1 MKINFTRK
9 FVPAAQTLQIL
20 RKAWLIKMRIL
31 SEALGY
37 VMYFCYYLVHNY
49 GLAIILFTLI
59 SKIVLLPVSV
69 WVQKN
74 SIKMVKM
81 QPEINRI
88 KAKHFGDADR
98 IADEQ
103 SKIFKREKYN
113 PLASLIPL
121 AVQIIL
127 LMGLVEVIYHP
138 LDYLLHLPQDVI
150 TAFNG
155 LAVSLAGANPESSS
169 IQLAVVE
176 MIKSGNYAEQFAALQ
191 SGLAGVDIASVLQ
204 QVQGISLN
212 FCGMNLSWVPSEVG
226 GIDIIVPIAA
236 GISAWLLC
244 VAQNAANVIQAE
256 QSKLNKYGMMAFSV
270 GLSLYLGWF
279 VPAGVALY
287 WIASNLFAILQQY
300 LLNWAINPKDYVD
313 YEELE
318 ASKQELEELQSIGGK
333 KKLFEKNPYAKRE
346 KKDFKRFFSVVN
358 KHLVFYSE
366 SSGFYKYYQGI
377 IEWLL
382 AHTNLT
388 IHYITSD
395 PEDQIFAL
403 AEKEDKIRAYYI
415 GEKRL
420 ITLMMKMDADVVVMT
435 MPDIENYHIK
445 RSYIRKDI
453 NYVYVPHGMD
463 SLNMTMRTGS
473 MDHYDS
479 VLCTGKIQ
487 KEEIEKTEEVYNL
500 PKKELVE
507 WGYSLLDEMREDYEK
522 MPKKENDIKSIL
534 IAPSWQKD
542 NIVDSCLEDILDNLK
557 GHGYK
562 ITVRPH
568 PQHVRHM
575 PEKMEGLKERYKDDT
590 DIEIQTDFSSNSTV
604 FEADL
609 MITDWSG
616 IAYEYAYTTCKP
628 VLFIDTP
635 MKIMNPEYKKIGIE
649 PLNIWMRYEI
659 GRVLKL
665 DEIDKTADT
674 AAKMLAASDT
684 YQASIDR
691 FVKEY
696 VYNLGSSASV
706 GAKYII
712 QEIQKAIKRHKEQE

>member
-1 MKINFTRK
+1 VKINFTRK

-37 VMYFCYYLVHNY
+37 VMYFCYYLAHNY

-435 MPDIENYHIK
+435 MPDIENFHIK

-453 NYVYVPHGMD
+453 EYIYIPHCMD

-473 MDHYDS
+473 MDHYDT
-479 VLCTGKIQ
+479 VYCVGKHHT
-487 KEEIEKTEEVYNL
+487 EEIRKTEEAYGL
-500 PKKELVE
+500 PPKKLID
-507 WGYSLLDEMREDYEK
+507 WGYCLLDRMIEDYRKADKTPHEK
-522 MPKKENDIKSIL
+522 KHIL

-542 NIVDSCLEDILDNLK
+542 NIVDSCLEGMLDDLAGK
-557 GHGYK
+557 GYEVV
-562 ITVRPH
+562 VRPH
-568 PQHVRHM
+568 PQQVRLQQD
-575 PEKMEGLKERYKDDT
+575 KMDRLKERYAKNP
-590 DIEIQTDFSSNSTV
+590 DIDIQTDFSSNSTV

-609 MITDWSG
+609 LVTDWSG
-616 IAYEYAYTTCKP
+616 IAYEYAFTTKKP
-628 VLFIDTP
+628 VLFVDTP
-635 MKIMNPEYKKIGIE
+635 MKVMNPEYQKIDTVPI
-649 PLNIWMRYEI
+649 NIWMRDVI
-659 GRVLKL
+659 GDRL
-665 DEIDKTADT
+665 DPTKTEETENKVRNLLEQKDA
-674 AAKMLAASDT
+674 
-684 YQASIDR
+684 YHDR
-691 FVKEY
+691 IEKFVEEY
-696 VYNLGSSASV
+696 VYNLGNSAEV
-706 GAKYII
+706 GAKYIVQAV
-712 QEIQKAIKRHKEQE
+712 QEQIKKAKEQ

>member
-1 MKINFTRK
+1 
-9 FVPAAQTLQIL
+9 
-20 RKAWLIKMRIL
+20 MRIL
-31 SEALGY
+31 SDALGY
-37 VMYFCYYLVHNY
+37 VMYFCYYLLHNY

-103 SKIFKREKYN
+103 SQIFKREKYN

-121 AVQIIL
+121 VVQIIL

-138 LDYLLHLPQDVI
+138 LDYLLHMSQDVI

-155 LAVSLAGANPESSS
+155 LAISLAGVNPESSS
-169 IQLAVVE
+169 IQLTVVE
-176 MIKSGNYAEQFAALQ
+176 MIKSGRYAEQFAALQ
-191 SGLAGVDIASVLQ
+191 SSLAGVDIASVLQ
-204 QVQGISLN
+204 QVETISLD
-212 FCGMNLSWVPSEVG
+212 FCGINLSWVPSEVG

-236 GISAWLLC
+236 GVSAWLLC

-287 WIASNLFAILQQY
+287 WIASNLFAILQLY
-300 LLNWAINPKDYVD
+300 LLNWAINPRDYVD
-313 YEELE
+313 YEALE
-318 ASKQELEELQSIGGK
+318 ASKQELAELQSIGGRK
-333 KKLFEKNPYAKRE
+333 KPFARNPYAKRE

-377 IEWLL
+377 IEYLL
-382 AHTNLT
+382 QHTNLT
-388 IHYITSD
+388 IHYITGD

-403 AEKEDKIRAYYI
+403 AEKENKIRAYYI
-415 GEKRL
+415 GEKKL

-507 WGYSLLDEMREDYEK
+507 WGYSLLDEMREDYAK

-575 PEKMEGLKERYKDDT
+575 PEKMEGLKERYKNDT

-684 YQASIDR
+684 YKDSIDR

>member
-1 MKINFTRK
+1 
-9 FVPAAQTLQIL
+9 
-20 RKAWLIKMRIL
+20 MRIL
-31 SEALGY
+31 SDALGY
-37 VMYFCYYLVHNY
+37 VMYFCYYLLHNY

-103 SKIFKREKYN
+103 SQIFKREKYN

-138 LDYLLHLPQDVI
+138 LDYLLHMSQDVI

-155 LAVSLAGANPESSS
+155 LAISLAGVHPESSS
-169 IQLAVVE
+169 VQLTVVE
-176 MIKSGNYAEQFAALQ
+176 MIKRGNYAEQFAALQ
-191 SGLAGVDIASVLQ
+191 SSLAGVDIASVLQ
-204 QVQGISLN
+204 QVESISLD
-212 FCGMNLSWVPSEVG
+212 FCGINLSWVPSEVG

-236 GISAWLLC
+236 GVSAWLLC

-313 YEELE
+313 YEALE
-318 ASKQELEELQSIGGK
+318 ASKQELDELQSIGGRK
-333 KKLFEKNPYAKRE
+333 KPFARNPYAKRE
-346 KKDFKRFFSVVN
+346 KRDFKRFFSVVN

-403 AEKEDKIRAYYI
+403 AEKENKIRAYYI
-415 GEKRL
+415 GEKKL
-420 ITLMMKMDADVVVMT
+420 ITLMMKMDADMVIMT
-435 MPDIENYHIK
+435 MPDLETYHIK
-445 RSYIRKDI
+445 RSLVRKDI
-453 NYVYVPHGMD
+453 EYIYTDHGVSSD
-463 SLNMTMRTGS
+463 NMTLRTHAL
-473 MDHYDS
+473 DHYDTLFA
-479 VLCTGKIQ
+479 VGPHQ
-487 KEEIEKTEEVYNL
+487 VEEARAIEKLYNL
-500 PKKELVE
+500 KPRRLVKV
-507 WGYSLLDEMREDYEK
+507 GYGLLDEMTEAWENTPKVPHEK
-522 MPKKENDIKSIL
+522 KTIL
-534 IAPSWQKD
+534 VAPSWQKD
-542 NIVDSCLEDILDNLK
+542 NIMDSCIDTLIEQFLRPGVRLI
-557 GHGYK
+557 
-562 ITVRPH
+562 IRPH
-568 PQHVRHM
+568 PQYVRLYG
-575 PEKMEGLKERYKDDT
+575 EKIEGLEARYKDKLGEDFV
-590 DIEIQTDFSSNSTV
+590 IQTDFSSTDTV
-604 FEADL
+604 YSADL
-609 MITDWSG
+609 LVTDWSNVG
-616 IAYEYAYTTCKP
+616 FEFALSTLKP
-628 VLFIDTP
+628 VLYINTP
-635 MKIMNPEYKKIGIE
+635 MKIMNPEYDKIDVVPFDIRIRGQLGGE
-649 PLNIWMRYEI
+649 L
-659 GRVLKL
+659 GL
-665 DEIDKTADT
+665 DELQKAGDMAMDLLSRPEEFRETI
-674 AAKMLAASDT
+674 
-684 YQASIDR
+684 QA
-691 FVKEY
+691 VKEKEI
-696 VYNLGSSASV
+696 YNLGH
-706 GAKYII
+706 GAEAAGRYIVRRL
-712 QEIQKAIKRHKEQE
+712 EGKKR

>member
-1 MKINFTRK
+1 
-9 FVPAAQTLQIL
+9 
-20 RKAWLIKMRIL
+20 MRIL
-31 SEALGY
+31 SDALGY

-138 LDYLLHLPQDVI
+138 LDYLLHMSQDVI

-155 LAVSLAGANPESSS
+155 LAISLAGVNPESSS
-169 IQLAVVE
+169 VQLTVVE
-176 MIKSGNYAEQFAALQ
+176 MIKSGKYAEQFAALQ
-191 SGLAGVDIASVLQ
+191 SSLAGVDIASVLQ
-204 QVQGISLN
+204 QVESISLD
-212 FCGMNLSWVPSEVG
+212 FCGLNLSWVPSEVG

-236 GISAWLLC
+236 GVSAWLLC

-313 YEELE
+313 YEALE
-318 ASKQELEELQSIGGK
+318 ASKQELDELQSIGGRK
-333 KKLFEKNPYAKRE
+333 K
-346 KKDFKRFFSVVN
+346 
-358 KHLVFYSE
+358 
-366 SSGFYKYYQGI
+366 
-377 IEWLL
+377 LL

-403 AEKEDKIRAYYI
+403 AEKENKIRAYYI
-415 GEKRL
+415 GEKKL

-435 MPDIENYHIK
+435 MPDIENFHIK
-445 RSYIRKDI
+445 RSYVRKDI
-453 NYVYVPHGMD
+453 EYIYIPHGMD

-473 MDHYDS
+473 MDHYDT
-479 VLCTGKIQ
+479 VYCVGKHHT
-487 KEEIEKTEEVYNL
+487 EEIRKTEEAYGL
-500 PKKELVE
+500 PPKKLID
-507 WGYSLLDEMREDYEK
+507 WGYCLLDRMIEDYKKADKAPHEK
-522 MPKKENDIKSIL
+522 KHIL

-542 NIVDSCLEDILDNLK
+542 NIVDSCLEGMLDDLAGK
-557 GHGYK
+557 GYEVV
-562 ITVRPH
+562 VRPH
-568 PQHVRHM
+568 PQQVRLQQD
-575 PEKMEGLKERYKDDT
+575 KMDRLKERYANNP

-609 MITDWSG
+609 LVTDWSG
-616 IAYEYAYTTCKP
+616 IAYEYAFATNKP
-628 VLFIDTP
+628 VLFVDTP
-635 MKIMNPEYKKIGIE
+635 MKVMNPEYQKIDTI
-649 PLNIWMRYEI
+649 PINIWMRDVI
-659 GRVLKL
+659 GDRL
-665 DEIDKTADT
+665 DPAKTEETESKVRNLLEQKDAYHDKIE
-674 AAKMLAASDT
+674 K
-684 YQASIDR
+684 I
-691 FVKEY
+691 VEEY
-696 VYNLGSSASV
+696 VYNLGNSAEV
-706 GAKYII
+706 GAKYIVQAV
-712 QEIQKAIKRHKEQE
+712 QEQIKKAKEQ